1 MTKTLLRISDDA
13 YEKLKEVAKEENRSI
28 NRMIVHIITQYLKER

>member
-1 MTKTLLRISDDA
+1 MTTTTLKISSEA

-28 NRMIVHIITQYLKER
+28 NKMMVHIITKYLANR